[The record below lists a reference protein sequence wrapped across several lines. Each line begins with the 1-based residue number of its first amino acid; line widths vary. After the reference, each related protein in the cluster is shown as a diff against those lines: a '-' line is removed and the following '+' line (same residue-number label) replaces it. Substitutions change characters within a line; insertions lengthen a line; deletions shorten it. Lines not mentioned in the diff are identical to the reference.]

1 MALIAASVPE
11 LTMRTISTAGTA
23 ATTISASSI
32 SRSVGAPKLVPRA
45 STRVM
50 ALTTAGWLWPRIM
63 GPQEPM

>member
-1 MALIAASVPE
+1 
-11 LTMRTISTAGTA
+11 MRTISTAGTA
-23 ATTISASSI
+23 ATTMSASSI

>member
-11 LTMRTISTAGTA
+11 LTMRTISTDGTA

-32 SRSVGAPKLVPRA
+32 SRSVGAPKLVPRW
-45 STRVM
+45 STFSM
-50 ALTTAGWLWPRIM
+50 AAVTAGWRWPKIM